1 MVMQGDRAAE
11 KSQEEGAS
19 MKRTVLMV
27 EDCLTTAHL
36 QEFALKVRDFEVETA
51 RDGMEALEKL
61 YQDPEKFDLLIADLV
76 MPRMDGLTLVR
87 KLRQHETFR
96 DLPIVILT
104 SEYEEESKRESLR
117 AGADLYLTKPTGMET
132 LVAHM
137 EMLLGGSRGWTR

>member
-1 MVMQGDRAAE
+1 
-11 KSQEEGAS
+11 

-61 YQDPEKFDLLIADLV
+61 YQDPEKFDLLIADLG

-87 KLRQHETFR
+87 KLRQHETFSA
-96 DLPIVILT
+96 LPIIILT

-137 EMLLGGSRGWTR
+137 EMLLGGPGGWTRQAPESQRT